1 MSLDSPSCSTC
12 SDIAQR
18 TLDDRGRLF
27 PGGIHKRPHLPTR
40 QYTRIVSQRVAST
53 GLDSHK
59 CDTHT
64 LRASKAAQ
72 VCEETGILRAAQ
84 LLPGHTKPESTMRYP
99 GVGIEDA
106 LQITEHMEL

>member
-1 MSLDSPSCSTC
+1 MSLASPSCSTC

-27 PGGIHKRPHLPTR
+27 PGGIPKRPQLSTG
-40 QYTRIVSQRVAST
+40 QYARNVSQWVAST

-59 CDTHT
+59 SGTHS
-64 LRASKAAQ
+64 LRPGKAAQ
-72 VCEETGILRAAQ
+72 VCEKSGNLRAVQ
-84 LLPGHTKPESTMRYP
+84 LLPGDSKPESTMRYP

-106 LQITEHMEL
+106 LQITEHMER